1 LKRIRARYTSTSAA
15 CSNDS
20 DFRRDLRPP
29 FFNQERALGAA
40 DWRRV
45 AWNVVGAGAL
55 ALVAAGF
62 LNIPALLAAFT
73 PRPEPTGAAF
83 VVAGQLRW
91 GAGVAAVFL
100 VLRAAGLFKIKAV
113 RDLLSHL
120 GRGNAVTWAVVIFG
134 VALVLRLGYAFF
146 AEPPPISD
154 EQHYD
159 ALAANLAAGNGYASG
174 GIPVAYWP
182 VGYSAFVAAF
192 YLVFGHYY
200 LPVIIFQT
208 VLGAATAAILLLLA
222 REFLPAAAAH
232 AAGLIVALW
241 PNHIAYASRLFPAAL
256 LTFAVVTVALAVV
269 KLKGY
274 RGAILAG
281 MLTGLAAL
289 AAPVALVLPGAA
301 LACDLFRRVGIKKAL
316 ARAGVVAA
324 VAVFAVAPWAVRNGR
339 VFDAF
344 VLVTTN
350 GGVNLWIGNNPKAT
364 GTYNYPTSRTNP
376 LYMTEG
382 ELERDRL
389 GRELAWYFIRNER
402 AQFLLLAMPKFVYT
416 YGSDVSAFQL
426 EGIARG
432 VEPAVSACRSAAR
445 VAQSYYALIWVGF
458 ILGLVKLRG
467 RIFRASPGGG
477 APLAALLVWPVA
489 LTLVYMIF
497 FGEGRFHLPMVPFIA
512 ALAAAAFIPPGNH

>member
-1 LKRIRARYTSTSAA
+1 M
-15 CSNDS
+15 
-20 DFRRDLRPP
+20 
-29 FFNQERALGAA
+29 GAA
-40 DWRRV
+40 YWRGAARN
-45 AWNVVGAGAL
+45 AICAGAL

-62 LNIPALLAAFT
+62 LDIPAVLAAFT

-100 VLRAAGLFKIKAV
+100 LLRATGLFKIKAV
-113 RDLLSHL
+113 RNLLSLL
-120 GRGNAVTWAVVIFG
+120 GQGNAVTWALVIFG
-134 VALVLRLGYAFF
+134 AALALRLGYAIF
-146 AEPPPISD
+146 AESPPISD
-154 EQHYD
+154 EQYYD
-159 ALAANLAAGNGYASG
+159 TLAANLAAGKGYTSG

-200 LPVIIFQT
+200 LPAVIFQA
-208 VLGAATAAILLLLA
+208 VLGAATAALLLLLT
-222 REFLPAAAAH
+222 REFLPSAAAH
-232 AAGLIVALW
+232 AAGLIVAFW
-241 PNHIAYASRLFPAAL
+241 PNHVAYASRLFPAVL
-256 LTFAVVTVALAVV
+256 LTFVVVTVALVFV

-281 MLTGLAAL
+281 VITGLAAL

-316 ARAGVVAA
+316 LRAAVVAA
-324 VAVFAVAPWAVRNGR
+324 AAVLAVAPWTVRNWR

-344 VLVTTN
+344 VPITTN

-364 GTYNYPTSRTNP
+364 GAYNYPTSRTNP
-376 LYMTEG
+376 LYVTEG

-389 GRELAWYFIRNER
+389 GRELAWYFIRYER
-402 AQFLLLAMPKFVYT
+402 AQFLLLAVPKFVYT

-445 VAQSYYALIWVGF
+445 VAQSYYALIWTAF
-458 ILGLVKLRG
+458 ILGIVKLRG
-467 RIFRASPGGG
+467 RVFRASAGGG
-477 APLAALLVWPVA
+477 VPLAALLIWPVA
-489 LTLVYMIF
+489 LTLVYVIF
-497 FGEGRFHLPMVPFIA
+497 FGAGRFHLPMVPFMA
-512 ALAAAAFIPPGNH
+512 ALAASVIPPENR